1 MDNLDNLKRT
11 PLYATHLKYGGKIID
26 FAGWALPVQFTG
38 IIEEHR
44 AVRTKAGLFDVSNMG
59 ELTVEGP
66 DSLALLQLALTSDI
80 SQGYTGRVLYSPMCN
95 EQGGVVD
102 DLLVYC
108 LGPERYLLVVNA
120 ANTEKDYNWLVGLAQ
135 RFSQVSVKNVSA
147 EVAEVAV
154 QGPNSQPILSKLTE
168 FDLVGIRYYH
178 LAEQVS
184 VGGVK
189 CMVSR
194 SGYTGEDGFELYCD
208 PDEAAKLWEALMAA
222 GDEHGL
228 VPAGLGC
235 RDTLRFEASM
245 PLYGQELDDQR
256 GPLEVG
262 LGKFVAFGKGD
273 FIGREALLRQREL
286 GPSLRLV
293 GFEMLGRGIPRTGYP
308 LYAGAQRTGYV
319 TTGSYAPSLDKN
331 LGLGFVSPEHRAL
344 GTEIEVEIRGKSV
357 PARVIRTPFYRR
369 EGK

>member
-1 MDNLDNLKRT
+1 MDNLKRT

-26 FAGWALPVQFTG
+26 FAGWALPVQFTS
-38 IIEEHR
+38 IIEEHH
-44 AVRTKAGLFDVSNMG
+44 AVRKTAGLFDVSDMG

-66 DSLALLQLALTSDI
+66 ESLALLQLALTNDI
-80 SQGYTGRVLYSPMCN
+80 SQGYTGKVIYSPMCN

-108 LGPERYLLVVNA
+108 LGPQRYLLVINA
-120 ANTEKDYNWLVGLAQ
+120 GNIEKDFNWVAGLAK
-135 RFSQVSVKNVSA
+135 RFGQVTVKNVSS
-147 EVAEVAV
+147 EVAEVAL
-154 QGPNSQPILSKLTE
+154 QGPNSQPILAKLTA
-168 FDLVGIRYYH
+168 FDLAGIRYYH
-178 LAEQVS
+178 AAENID
-184 VGGVK
+184 VGGVT

-194 SGYTGEDGFELYCD
+194 TGYTGEDGFELYCE
-208 PDEAAKLWEALMAA
+208 PDRAAELWDLIMEA
-222 GDEHGL
+222 GDEFGL

-256 GPLEVG
+256 GPLEAG

-273 FIGREALLRQREL
+273 FVGREALLRQREQ

-308 LYAGAQRTGYV
+308 LHAGGQRTGYV

-331 LGLGFVSPEHRAL
+331 LGLGFVAPDYRKP
-344 GTEIEVEIRGKSV
+344 GTEIEVEIRGRNI
-357 PARVIRTPFYRR
+357 PARVVRTPFYRR